1 MHQPEIRAA
10 TTRRQAV
17 YALLIA
23 LSLGHAAGRLLA
35 VNSVDNSRLEGY
47 LNQKNPERER
57 KLQRPFLSSNDRSRW
72 ATVRS
77 LVEHGTYAIDAIQD
91 QPGWDTID
99 MVQHEG
105 WDGTAHLYSSK
116 PPLLATLVAVPY
128 WLIHTST
135 GWTLGDHPYVIGRS
149 LLVVLNLGSLAA
161 LFCLLS
167 VMVDMLGS
175 SDWGRYFV
183 MATATFATFLST
195 FAVVLNN
202 HLFAA
207 ASAAACLFAGLRIAI
222 QGDRRPRTFATCGF
236 FAAFSA
242 ACELP
247 ALSLFALAGLV
258 LLWRFPRP
266 TITAFVPASLI
277 VVAAFFATNYIAH
290 QSVRP
295 PYMHRSETDPDDN
308 WYVFTYERGGRQRQ
322 SYWSHPNGI
331 DRGEASRSTYAVHML
346 VGHHGVFSLTP
357 VWLMSFLGMGLW
369 IGKRPTGPVD
379 AVDPSD
385 ANDAHQA
392 ERNGVVQVLAMM
404 IALISVTCIVF
415 YVMRPQAER
424 NYGGMTSGFRWLF
437 WLAPL
442 WLVALVP
449 AADAFGR
456 RRATRGAALL
466 LVAWSALS
474 AAYPTWNPW
483 THPWIT
489 NLFLHLDWV
498 SFY

>member
-1 MHQPEIRAA
+1 MTQQPEVRPAG
-10 TTRRQAV
+10 TRRKTV

-23 LSLGHAAGRLLA
+23 LSLGNAAGRLLA
-35 VNSVDNSRLEGY
+35 VNSVDYIRLEGY
-47 LNQKNPERER
+47 LNQKQPDRQR

-99 MVQHEG
+99 MVQHQG
-105 WDGTAHLYSSK
+105 WDGEDHLYSSK
-116 PPLLATLVAVPY
+116 PPLLATLIAGPY
-128 WLIHTST
+128 WLIHTAT
-135 GWTLGDHPYVIGRS
+135 GWTLGDHPYVIGRT
-149 LLVVLNLGSLAA
+149 LLMVLNLGSLAA
-161 LFCLLS
+161 LFC
-167 VMVDMLGS
+167 MVAVVVDTLGET
-175 SDWGRYFV
+175 DWGRYFV
-183 MATATFATFLST
+183 MATAAFATFLST

-207 ASAAACLFAGLRIAI
+207 ASTAVCLFAGTRIAI
-222 QGDRRPRTFATCGF
+222 QGGRRPWTFAICGF
-236 FAAFSA
+236 FAALSA

-247 ALSLFALAGLV
+247 ALSLLALVGLV

-266 TITAFVPASLI
+266 TLTAFVPASLV
-277 VVAAFFATNYIAH
+277 VVAAFFTTNYIAH
-290 QSVRP
+290 QSLRP
-295 PYMHRSETDPDDN
+295 PYMHRSKTNPEDN
-308 WYVFTYERGGRQRQ
+308 WYVFTYERGGRERQ
-322 SYWSHPNGI
+322 SYWSDPNGI
-331 DRGEASRSTYAVHML
+331 DRGEPSRWKYAIHML

-357 VWLMSFLGMGLW
+357 VWLMTVLGLALW
-369 IGKRPTGPVD
+369 IGKRFPGRMEAEDPREANHAGRD
-379 AVDPSD
+379 SAVR
-385 ANDAHQA
+385 AIA
-392 ERNGVVQVLAMM
+392 LM
-404 IALISVTCIVF
+404 IAVISLTCIVF

-449 AADAFGR
+449 AADTFGR
-456 RRATRGAALL
+456 KRATRGIALL
-466 LVAWSALS
+466 LLAWSAMS

-498 SFY
+498 SF